1 MVRVNACPEAA
12 VPTVTRPMVVSFA
25 MPVTLPAAL
34 SLALTLAAPA
44 LAGEGLILRFGTDGS
59 FGPSE
64 TTRSFAKH
72 YSGGELIA
80 PLREAALVPD
90 TAEGSRADRLL
101 VRPVPPAR
109 PEILALIAET
119 AARYAGHEA
128 LRAVG
133 LSASEWTLL
142 FQSNIEIESAYNPH
156 ALSHAGAIGLG
167 QLMPQTARSL
177 GVDPHDMAQNLDGS
191 ARYLLLRLAQFGN
204 PELALAAYNAG
215 AAAVIR
221 HDGIP
226 PYPETIGHV
235 RKVMAVFDRLQG
247 ETL

>member
-1 MVRVNACPEAA
+1 MSAKPCLWAA
-12 VPTVTRPMVVSFA
+12 I
-25 MPVTLPAAL
+25 LPAAL
-34 SLALTLAAPA
+34 TLACPA
-44 LAGEGLILRFGTDGS
+44 TASDGLILRFGADGS
-59 FGPSE
+59 FGPSQ

-72 YSGGELIA
+72 YAGGELIA

-90 TAEGSRADRLL
+90 GVEGSRSSGLRA
-101 VRPVPPAR
+101 RPAPTAR

-119 AARYAGHEA
+119 SARYAGHEA
-128 LRAVG
+128 LRAIG
-133 LSASEWTLL
+133 ISASEWALL
-142 FQSNIEIESAYNPH
+142 FQSNIEIESAYNPN

-167 QLMPQTARSL
+167 QLMPDTARSL
-177 GVDPHDMAQNLDGS
+177 GVDPHDIAQNLDGS
-191 ARYLLLRLAQFGN
+191 ARYLLMRLAQFGS

>member
-1 MVRVNACPEAA
+1 MRVKSCPGAA
-12 VPTVTRPMVVSFA
+12 VPTVTRPMVASLA
-25 MPVTLPAAL
+25 MPVMLPAAL
-34 SLALTLAAPA
+34 SLALTLGSPA
-44 LAGEGLILRFGTDGS
+44 LAGEGLILRFGADGS
-59 FGPSE
+59 FGPSQN
-64 TTRSFAKH
+64 TRSFAKH
-72 YSGGELIA
+72 YAGGELIA

-90 TAEGSRADRLL
+90 TAEGSRADRLR
-101 VRPVPPAR
+101 VRPAPTAR
-109 PEILALIAET
+109 PEILALISET

-133 LSASEWTLL
+133 LSASDWALL
-142 FQSNIEIESAYNPH
+142 FQSNIEIESAYNPN

-167 QLMPQTARSL
+167 QLMPDTARSL

-191 ARYLLLRLAQFGN
+191 ARYLLWRLAQFGS